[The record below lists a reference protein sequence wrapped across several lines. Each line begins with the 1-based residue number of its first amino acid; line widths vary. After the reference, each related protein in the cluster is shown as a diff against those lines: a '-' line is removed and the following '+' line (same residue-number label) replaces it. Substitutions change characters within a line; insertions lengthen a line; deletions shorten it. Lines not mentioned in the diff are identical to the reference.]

1 MSRIPNWMTH
11 QTGSIDWETPPF
23 SGGIPQRHASFAPL
37 RRAIAGIAS
46 TVADLASARDLA
58 EAAGVLQGIDARAKV
73 IGLVALV
80 FTATL
85 VHRPATLAVAYI
97 AVLAAAVASRIPF
110 GRLMRALLAVPLF
123 SAAIVLPATLNIVTP
138 GSPVYVLW
146 RSTHWAIGPIH
157 LPDYVAITAPG
168 LYVAGRF
175 VLRIAV
181 CVTLAV
187 LLTATTR
194 SENLFR
200 GLRGV
205 GVPRLF
211 VMLLGMM
218 QRYLVVLLRVA
229 EEIHIAKRS
238 RSITAGT
245 LREEQA
251 WVGAGVG
258 TLFRRTQALGDDIY
272 LAMLS
277 RGYTGEVHL
286 LDDPALRGKDV
297 AFLAVCLIAA
307 ALMFTLR

>member
-1 MSRIPNWMTH
+1 MSRVPNWMAQ
-11 QTGSIDWETPPF
+11 QTGSVDWETSPF
-23 SGGIPQRHASFAPL
+23 AGGPARRAASFAPL
-37 RRAIAGIAS
+37 KRAIASIAA
-46 TVADLASARDLA
+46 TVADLAAGRDLA
-58 EAAGVLQGIDARAKV
+58 EAPGLLQDIDARAKV
-73 IGLVALV
+73 IGILVLI

-85 VHRPATLAVAYI
+85 VHRPATLVLVYLVA
-97 AVLAAAVASRIPF
+97 LTAALASRIPF
-110 GRLMRALLAVPLF
+110 SRLLRAWLAVPLF
-123 SAAIVLPATLNIVTP
+123 SAAIVLPATLNVVTP
-138 GSPVYVLW
+138 GAPVLVLW
-146 RSTHWAIGPIH
+146 RTAGHSIGPIH
-157 LPDYVAITAPG
+157 LPDYLAITAPG
-168 LYVAGRF
+168 LYLAGRF

-181 CVTLAV
+181 CVTLAL
-187 LLTATTR
+187 LLTATTK

-200 GLRGV
+200 GLRGI

-229 EEIHIAKRS
+229 EEIHLAKRS

-258 TLFRRTQALGDDIY
+258 TLFRRTLALGDDIY

-286 LDDPALRGKDV
+286 LDDPPMRAADI
-297 AFLAVCLIAA
+297 AFLAACVIL
-307 ALMFTLR
+307 ALMMFALR